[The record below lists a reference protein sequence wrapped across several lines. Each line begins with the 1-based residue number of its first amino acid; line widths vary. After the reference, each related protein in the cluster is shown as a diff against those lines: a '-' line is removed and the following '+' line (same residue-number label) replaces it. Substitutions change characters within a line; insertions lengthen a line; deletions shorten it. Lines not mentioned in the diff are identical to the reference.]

1 VNRYDWRLPCRYG
14 DDLVPDSGGQPES
27 MDFVRYVRVL
37 RRRWRLIAVLGA
49 VGMILGLIFAPR
61 PEKAR
66 IADVPDTYLATH
78 TLFSTSPNAQGPA
91 TLSLQQ
97 VNLLVKQGDVGT
109 RVSARLGG
117 DPAALVD
124 SVVSI
129 ADTRLGTIQITAT
142 SPDPERAAELADVF
156 AEELQNSVSAVLQ
169 SRIDGDRSVLTARLE
184 QLEDSFD
191 ALAADASQ
199 VAQTQREAIAKDITK
214 VQDEISA
221 LDAQSANRL
230 SWTSLR
236 TAEPFPATAAEL
248 KRLSDAAAAQ
258 NRGNR
263 TNRGATS
270 EPVLRAADVRSSGGQ
285 SGVPPL
291 MGGLLGG
298 MGGVV
303 LGLIIVLLMS
313 QLDPRIFTR
322 EDAEAAYGM
331 PVIAEIPSF
340 PRGQRKRTGIVSRDA
355 PFSRFAEGFR
365 GLRSAVL
372 FTERH
377 APRRHDTTADG
388 KKLAVVVMITSAGP
402 AEGKTTTTSN
412 LAAVLAEGNASVLV
426 VNCDFR
432 RPRLHLFLGGS
443 DEPRRVVDTELEG
456 VKLISGVV
464 PNQDNASPAAVVNIQ
479 RQAILAAREHFD
491 YIVLDT
497 APILTTSD
505 ACELLPISD
514 MVIVIGRSGRTTKES
529 ADLVSE
535 LLERFEAPVVGVA
548 LAGVTDSPSSRY
560 YYYYAREE
568 PPTATDDSNPL
579 AHLVGA
585 PTARENGSNGSVTTA
600 DDDEVEAAAE
610 GDTMTSDHDDDRT
623 TVDVRSSPAPDEASD
638 TTKGE

>member
-1 VNRYDWRLPCRYG
+1 M
-14 DDLVPDSGGQPES
+14 DL
-27 MDFVRYVRVL
+27 VRYVRVL

-49 VGMILGLIFAPR
+49 VGMLLGLVFAPR
-61 PEKAR
+61 PQQAR
-66 IADVPDTYLATH
+66 ITDVPDTYLATH
-78 TLFSTSPNAQGPA
+78 TLFSTSPTAQGPG

-109 RVSARLGG
+109 RVAERLGG
-117 DPAALVD
+117 DPAELVD
-124 SVVSI
+124 SVVSL
-129 ADTRLGTIQITAT
+129 ADARLGTIQITAT
-142 SPDPERAAELADVF
+142 SPNPDRAAELADVF

-169 SRIDGDRSVLTARLE
+169 SRIDGDRSVLTGRLE
-184 QLEDSFD
+184 QFQENFD
-191 ALAADASQ
+191 ALAADSSA

-214 VQDEISA
+214 IQEDISA
-221 LDAQSANRL
+221 LDAQASNRL
-230 SWTSLR
+230 SFTSLR

-263 TNRGATS
+263 GNSNAS
-270 EPVLRAADVRSSGGQ
+270 EPILRAADVRSSGGQ

-322 EDAEAAYGM
+322 EDAEAAFGM
-331 PVIAEIPSF
+331 PVIAEIPAF

-377 APRRHDTTADG
+377 APRRHNTTADG

-443 DEPRRVVDTELEG
+443 DEPRRVVDTEIEG

-568 PPTATDDSNPL
+568 PPTAGDESNPL

-585 PTARENGSNGSVTTA
+585 PVVPANGTNGSAEADHESPGPNEDEDDDDTDTEAGVSADRPDGDRATA
-600 DDDEVEAAAE
+600 DVS
-610 GDTMTSDHDDDRT
+610 TSLA
-623 TVDVRSSPAPDEASD
+623 SDEASD
-638 TTKGE
+638 SAKDE